1 VGSVTPLLAGVSAT
15 PWSVLSGTRSRDAPY
30 WLSHLARRRGEAPRT
45 NDSTIWPPEMT
56 IFSGLGFWKTT
67 RTTSGFDSEAG
78 RSWDCSRP
86 RSTAQPCRIGQCI
99 VVAFPPWRKLP
110 AEHRRMTDLGQPGVC
125 VVLCWSPFSFRQELH
140 GPGIAPVPGDTGE
153 QSGWWA
159 MSPSCRNTRL
169 PLGGQGVPSLG
180 FNPSMPL
187 RPCSCA
193 DKPALRSPEQGKR
206 GAISPQQLV
215 RRSPFCQ
222 SRRRRTKIVRSS
234 CPASGMKAFR
244 THDPSSTHCLLNIL
258 VDERSM
264 KVMVA

>member
-1 VGSVTPLLAGVSAT
+1 VTPLLAGVSAT
-15 PWSVLSGTRSRDAPY
+15 PWSVLSGTRSRDAPC

-125 VVLCWSPFSFRQELH
+125 VWFSAGHLSRSVKSCMDLGLHPFQATQASKV
-140 GPGIAPVPGDTGE
+140 A
-153 QSGWWA
+153 
-159 MSPSCRNTRL
+159 
-169 PLGGQGVPSLG
+169 GGQCPPPVETPGSRSGGRACRVWVSTPRCPGVPVLAPTS
-180 FNPSMPL
+180 
-187 RPCSCA
+187 RPCEARNRAREGPSVLNNWFEDPRSA
-193 DKPALRSPEQGKR
+193 NPA
-206 GAISPQQLV
+206 
-215 RRSPFCQ
+215 
-222 SRRRRTKIVRSS
+222 
-234 CPASGMKAFR
+234 
-244 THDPSSTHCLLNIL
+244 
-258 VDERSM
+258 VDEP
-264 KVMVA
+264 K